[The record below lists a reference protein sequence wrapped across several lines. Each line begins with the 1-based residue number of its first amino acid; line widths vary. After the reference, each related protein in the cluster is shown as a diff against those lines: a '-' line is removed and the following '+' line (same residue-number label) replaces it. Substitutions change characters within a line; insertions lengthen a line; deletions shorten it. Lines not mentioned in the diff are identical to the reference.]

1 MNNNNFHFL
10 RFLAATLV
18 IYGHSYPLTGRG
30 NLDKLQEW
38 SLGVFPTA
46 HMGVC
51 IFFTI
56 SGYLIAKS
64 LHSSTTITNYLWK
77 RLLRLLP
84 GLIVACLITVFI
96 VGPIATELSLQ
107 DYFSQRATYRYFKI
121 IKLFPR
127 YDDLLPG
134 VFTTLPSSSV
144 NGSLWTLAYEFT
156 CYLLLL
162 FAFLLFRKWY
172 KTAILVCFASL
183 LLSFLWWHPYLVEHP
198 IVSLPLLHLNL
209 SDLLNFGLYFAGGA
223 VFYLYRDKIVYNWK
237 NLLIL
242 LSLVVI
248 AYLLSSTY
256 NLFSL
261 DIIFWARYLLII
273 YSVLFFGLSKGPLNH
288 FENVGDLSYGLYI
301 YAYPVQQLIVH
312 FAGSSISISM
322 MFLLSMLLT
331 LPLACLSWYFIEKP
345 SLRCKSFI
353 K

>member
-1 MNNNNFHFL
+1 MNSNNFHFI

-64 LHSSTTITNYLWK
+64 LHSSTTVTNYLWK

-84 GLIVACLITVFI
+84 GLITACLVTVLI
-96 VGPIATELSLQ
+96 IGPIATELSLA
-107 DYFSQRATYRYFKI
+107 DYFNQRATYRYFKI

-127 YDDLLPG
+127 YDDHLPG
-134 VFTTLPSSSV
+134 AFAALPSGSV

-162 FAFLLFRKWY
+162 VAFLVFRKWY
-172 KTAILVCFASL
+172 KPTLLACFVVLWST
-183 LLSFLWWHPYLVEHP
+183 FLWWNPYLVNHP
-198 IVSLPLLHLNL
+198 IVSLPVIHLNL

-223 VFYLYRDKIVYNWK
+223 VFYLYRDHIVYSWK
-237 NLLIL
+237 NLFLLFSLLI
-242 LSLVVI
+242 V
-248 AYLLSSTY
+248 AYVLSSTL
-256 NLFSL
+256 NFFSL
-261 DIIFWARYLLII
+261 DVIFWVRYLLII
-273 YSVLFFGLSKGPLNH
+273 YGILYFGLSKGPLNH
-288 FENVGDLSYGLYI
+288 FERMGDLSYGLYI

-312 FAGSSISISM
+312 FAGSGISIFM
-322 MFLLSMLLT
+322 MFLLSMLFT
-331 LPLACLSWYFIEKP
+331 LPLAWASWNWIEKP
-345 SLRCKSFI
+345 SLGYKSFVR
-353 K
+353 